1 MLILNYKRLKQLDQC
16 KLQKLIDN
24 KQLVLSQHCDNCR
37 HRKSKCGFLD
47 ETVFG
52 RSELKE
58 IAEECELFETE
69 SEE

>member
-1 MLILNYKRLKQLDQC
+1 MNVTELRRLEQSQLIKMIDDGQLILSR
-16 KLQKLIDN
+16 
-24 KQLVLSQHCDNCR
+24 HCDNCKY
-37 HRKSKCGFLD
+37 RKSKCGFLD